1 MSSRS
6 APNSLASLVRSVR
19 HLAASAAQPVD
30 VESLAWQ
37 LVTACT
43 SPADLYRL
51 AQRRR
56 QARAISQGGASA
68 RGAADASVAIAMC
81 ALSAGSAVAWGVA
94 YEVTSPSELAFLAL
108 WAAFQ
113 FLATS
118 AAVATACWTIANRL
132 CAPQTLPHSIMQQ
145 VEWLYA
151 WDVACAAF
159 VPLFLCLD
167 VAQFVLLPLVLAPES
182 GVAVGVVGVF
192 AEKWISAVVANAIY
206 GIAGVL
212 FWHSIFRGLVELT
225 FVRRA
230 TIFLMP
236 GLVCAC
242 AGTVCIVFQV
252 NIANILLR
260 AF

>member
-19 HLAASAAQPVD
+19 HLAAWAAQPID

-37 LVTACT
+37 LVKACT

-56 QARAISQGGASA
+56 QARAQAQGGASA
-68 RGAADASVAIAMC
+68 RGAADASVAIAMS
-81 ALSAGSAVAWGVA
+81 ALAAGSAVAWGVA

-108 WAAFQ
+108 RAALQ

-118 AAVATACWTIANRL
+118 AAVATACWSIANRL
-132 CAPQTLPHSIMQQ
+132 RAPQTLPHNTVQY

-159 VPLFLCLD
+159 VPLFMCLD
-167 VAQFVLLPLVLAPES
+167 VVQFVLLPLMLAPES
-182 GVAVGVVGVF
+182 GVAVGVVGVS
-192 AEKWISAVVANAIY
+192 AQKWISAIVANTIY
-206 GIAGVL
+206 AIAGVL
-212 FWHSIFRGLVELT
+212 FWHSIFRGFVELT

-230 TIFLMP
+230 NVFLVP
-236 GLVCAC
+236 GLVCAFVGAAC
-242 AGTVCIVFQV
+242 SVFGL
-252 NIANILLR
+252 NLSNLLLR